1 MTLLFCIGL
10 LLTSVFMIS
19 IGYALVLLW
28 NWVPETPPTKLPLPP
43 SLDYIHF
50 ISCKIL
56 GAYVLTMVLAISP
69 MPAVGMYAFFED
81 VWSFLRKIWRVVL
94 VCVAS
99 TSRSLIAIAIAI
111 TAWGSM
117 LNLFRPVGQAAS
129 SALVRVGFIP
139 LIQIAAE
146 SLSESIFAQRIYRL
160 CE

>member
-1 MTLLFCIGL
+1 
-10 LLTSVFMIS
+10 MIS

-28 NWVPETPPTKLPLPP
+28 NWVPETPPTKLPLLP

-56 GAYVLTMVLAISP
+56 GAYVLTMGLAISP
-69 MPAVGMYAFFED
+69 MPAVGMYAFFEE
-81 VWSFLRKIWRVVL
+81 VWSFLRIIRRVVL
-94 VCVAS
+94 VCVAF
-99 TSRSLIAIAIAI
+99 TSRSLVAIAIAI
-111 TAWGSM
+111 TAWGSV

-146 SLSESIFAQRIYRL
+146 SLSETIFAQRIYRL